1 MIPFTQHT
9 ITNRQHF
16 RMLSIL
22 FLILSYTLSS
32 FSQDTIRIKKKR
44 EYYDDCY
51 FVLRYKGKEFKD
63 TIPLALF
70 NSDAKI
76 ELVMHKEC
84 EAGKTNDIF
93 VSSFQLEILKNGV
106 LNQIACVSS
115 FFTDNQKKAI
125 RSLKEGNAIHLTSI
139 QVHAPDGF
147 RKAKDLE
154 IFLN

>member
-1 MIPFTQHT
+1 MNSFTQHT
-9 ITNRQHF
+9 IMNRQHF

-22 FLILSYTLSS
+22 FLILSSTLSS

-51 FVLRYKGKEFKD
+51 LVLRCKDKEYKD
-63 TIPLALF
+63 SIPLALF

-76 ELVMHKEC
+76 ELVMYKEC

-93 VSSFQLEILKNGV
+93 VDRFQLEFEVDSVHFRLTSSSSFLNDKQKQVIVEFKKNGS
-106 LNQIACVSS
+106 I
-115 FFTDNQKKAI
+115 K
-125 RSLKEGNAIHLTSI
+125 LTGI
-139 QVHAPDGF
+139 QLHAPDGF